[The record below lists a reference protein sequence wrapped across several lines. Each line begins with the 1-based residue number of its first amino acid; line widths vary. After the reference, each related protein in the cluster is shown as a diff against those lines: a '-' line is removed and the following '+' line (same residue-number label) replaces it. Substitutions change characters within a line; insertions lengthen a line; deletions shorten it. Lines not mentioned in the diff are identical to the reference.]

1 MVQKLGLH
9 TDLGT
14 MDMEVE
20 EGTSNGEGAE
30 YAEEVRCFK
39 SEPVNNGFG
48 FDSINDFGDGSSGAS
63 ENFRTYKRRKQL
75 RSSSKIKV
83 QGDCRA
89 SIDKVQRQITE
100 ALQTPWPEV
109 PWFRVQA
116 YALCV
121 SFAYDAG
128 ISFVRDLVKEIFIVP
143 LAGTDHCASI
153 NGSNERLHRQWKNVV
168 LEHMHQLLS
177 GDEGGIQCCI
187 RDALLFHSE
196 NGCNLTIKE
205 PDTSH
210 GGRQNCSLQAGR
222 MPNGTKYT
230 AEGLKGVTSN
240 GSLKENSQTTTEMC
254 QRVFFDVIT
263 SEKFTS
269 LCKLLFDNFQGIK
282 VDSLFNLGLI
292 NSRMK
297 NGIYEHSPMLFSSD
311 IQRVWRKL
319 QEIGTE
325 IVSLAKSLSNISNT
339 SYSKQVGCSRGAF
352 EDDKYRFCTRAS
364 ESLAKP
370 EQAEACGVYKV
381 CTCWCCGKQ
390 ADGKDCLVCDSC
402 EDIYHV
408 ACIEPAVKEIPPKSW
423 YCANCT
429 ANGIGSPH
437 ENCVIC
443 ERLNDPR
450 TLNNDVADE
459 NHNTDC
465 ETFTE
470 LEENSNCSVDNQLQ
484 SIPGSK
490 TPCVC
495 KICGSD
501 IEKGEKMRN
510 CEHPYCPNKYYH
522 VRCLTRKQLR
532 SHCSRWYCPSC
543 LCRKC
548 LTDRDDDKIVL
559 CDGCDAAYHID
570 CMKPPRTSIPRGKW
584 FCRKCDDGIQR
595 IRKAKRA
602 YQYLENKLKMK
613 GIGGKMP
620 YDNGEMNLNEKERED
635 SDKSRGGVDM
645 LLTAA
650 NTLSNEEKLAAI

>member
-1 MVQKLGLH
+1 MLQKLGLH

-48 FDSINDFGDGSSGAS
+48 FDSINDSGDGSSGAS

-89 SIDKVQRQITE
+89 SIDQVQCQITE

-109 PWFRVQA
+109 P
-116 YALCV
+116 
-121 SFAYDAG
+121 
-128 ISFVRDLVKEIFIVP
+128 

-153 NGSNERLHRQWKNVV
+153 YGSNERRQWKNVV

-177 GDEGGIQCCI
+177 GDEGVIFLLSVFFMFYLNCCCYFFFLI
-187 RDALLFHSE
+187 LLQ
-196 NGCNLTIKE
+196 E

-210 GGRQNCSLQAGR
+210 GGRQKCSLQAGKI
-222 MPNGTKYT
+222 PNGTKYT
-230 AEGLKGVTSN
+230 AEGLEGVTSN

-325 IVSLAKSLSNISNT
+325 IVSLAKSLSNISST
-339 SYSKQVGCSRGAF
+339 SYSKQVGCSRGAL
-352 EDDKYRFCTRAS
+352 EDDKFRFCTRLAS

-370 EQAEACGVYKV
+370 ELAEACAVYKV
-381 CTCWCCGKQ
+381 CTCWRCGKQ

-459 NHNTDC
+459 NHNADC

-510 CEHPYCPNKYYH
+510 CEHSYCPNKYYH

-650 NTLSNEEKLAAI
+650 NTLSNEEKLATI